1 MGRNFIQSLQAAAPP
16 FFPCCPLS
24 LTKDCWAPGTGK
36 TKCPHLTLTVYTETF
51 VTNSLWIPAG
61 FIVLPSS
68 LLVFEALLQE
78 SGLKCLLHQ
87 NHSEPSHLSNIHVQQ
102 IPQPSGLIMSATPKK
117 TWPHWV
123 HLSSLSGAQDGFLGG
138 GGVKKQHS
146 LGATI
151 LGFLPNWGSS
161 PAEISSQLA
170 TIHSGKGTL
179 HSLLTRV
186 LHHPSHCCHHFLLPF
201 FLSLYLTMWPL
212 YSPCWPITHS
222 RDYIDLQIIEIQLS
236 QPPFTGMKGVHHI

>member
-1 MGRNFIQSLQAAAPP
+1 MPSPSKSLRAFPP
-16 FFPCCPLS
+16 FKHSRPTDPTTLWPHYVCNSQENMAPLS
-24 LTKDCWAPGTGK
+24 TS
-36 TKCPHLTLTVYTETF
+36 F
-51 VTNSLWIPAG
+51 
-61 FIVLPSS
+61 FIERSS
-68 LLVFEALLQE
+68 RWF
-78 SGLKCLLHQ
+78 S
-87 NHSEPSHLSNIHVQQ
+87 
-102 IPQPSGLIMSATPKK
+102 
-117 TWPHWV
+117 
-123 HLSSLSGAQDGFLGG
+123 GG

-222 RDYIDLQIIEIQLS
+222 RDYIGLQIIEIQLS